1 MDNADLRLLA
11 LLDLELQFGQSIVG
25 RAMVSGLAEAG
36 PRRALAT
43 SPPVPPGNHW
53 VSVGP
58 C

>member
-11 LLDLELQFGQSIVG
+11 LLDLELQFGRTIVG

-36 PRRALAT
+36 RRRALAT
-43 SPPVPPGNHW
+43 SLPLPPGNPW
-53 VSVGP
+53 VSIGP